1 MISNFNNLVGLKG
14 FITLTDAEAFEI
26 VGGARRRR
34 RRRPNTTNNPG
45 VSMPPPVDLP
55 GAGGAD
61 EE

>member
-1 MISNFNNLVGLKG
+1 MISNFNNFAGLKG
-14 FITLTDAEAFEI
+14 FISLTDAEAFEI

-34 RRRPNTTNNPG
+34 RRRPNTSTTTGGDN
-45 VSMPPPVDLP
+45 PPPIDLP